1 MVLHNYLRQTNNAI
15 YTPTHLEV
23 SLIQIQE
30 SGEQEH
36 LQTHLCLLSDK

>member
-1 MVLHNYLRQTNNAI
+1 MVLHNYLRQTSNAI
-15 YTPTHLEV
+15 YTPTHFEV

-36 LQTHLCLLSDK
+36 LQTHLCLFVR